1 MGVESGI
8 RRHSEAADVSYHQ
21 DFLRFYQTFFFDR
34 NLQDYSENLF
44 LEILPQILPGV
55 FQRPAAHKTFAYHNF

>member
-1 MGVESGI
+1 MGDLSRVSG
-8 RRHSEAADVSYHQ
+8 RHCEAADVSYHQ

-44 LEILPQILPGV
+44 LEISPANSPGS
-55 FQRPAAHKTFAYHNF
+55 FASDQRHIIRCLS